1 MHEFRPEFKPT
12 SPPAP
17 VQAVAF
23 PVLAAAARLLGR
35 TA

>member
-1 MHEFRPEFKPT
+1 MQEFRDEFRPT

-23 PVLAAAARLLGR
+23 PVLATLGR
-35 TA
+35 ALGQRP